1 MLRVCNNIHDDA
13 AARHAVGVRPGT
25 LIQHT
30 YPRITLPVP
39 HTREVGIAPID
50 HPKVGAR
57 EVCPD
62 KAGPR
67 GIGTREIGLSQV
79 GKAQVTIR
87 QHRREAEVHVAQ
99 LGSLKQAARL
109 VGMVVQISS
118 DFTAGQCHS
127 SP

>member
-1 MLRVCNNIHDDA
+1 M
-13 AARHAVGVRPGT
+13 
-25 LIQHT
+25 
-30 YPRITLPVP
+30 TLPVP

-50 HPKVGAR
+50 LPQVGAR

-67 GIGTREIGLSQV
+67 GIGAREISLAQV

-99 LGSLKQAARL
+99 LRSPKQVARL
-109 VGMVVQISS
+109 IRKGV
-118 DFTAGQCHS
+118 
-127 SP
+127 